1 MEEYMI
7 PCMHKKL
14 FGIDCMGCGIQRAI
28 ALIFEGDLV
37 GAFHMYPAIYTLI
50 LFFASIFLHLVDKSR
65 NYNKII
71 ASLAI
76 LNGIIMAVSYFYKM
90 LFINN

>member
-1 MEEYMI
+1 MI

-28 ALIFEGDLV
+28 ALIFEGDFV
-37 GAFHMYPAIYTLI
+37 EAFHMYPAIYTLI

-71 ASLAI
+71 AGLAI
-76 LNGIIMAVSYFYKM
+76 VNGIIMAVSYFYKM

>member
-1 MEEYMI
+1 MEEYML
-7 PCMHKKL
+7 PCMNKKL

-37 GAFHMYPAIYTLI
+37 GAIHMYPAIYTLI